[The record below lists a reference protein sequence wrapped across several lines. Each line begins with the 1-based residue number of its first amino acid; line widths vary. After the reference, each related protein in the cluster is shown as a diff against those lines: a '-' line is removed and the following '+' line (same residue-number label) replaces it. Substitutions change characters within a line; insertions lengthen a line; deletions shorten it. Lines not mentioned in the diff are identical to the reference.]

1 MEREEG
7 FDGLDEIDEKQQNNK
22 EDDDNNRENGELNPG
37 FVKNIIHSYFGIISV
52 KVIYK
57 RIL

>member
-37 FVKNIIHSYFGIISV
+37 FVKNIIHAYFTIELS
-52 KVIYK
+52 K
-57 RIL
+57 